1 MADASKNATPA
12 SKKNGKAKD
21 ARALSSAD
29 EETPVVNVDR
39 ETALK
44 YLHGDAI
51 VLPEDAPMGPVTIG
65 YRGHPL
71 GPAKNLG
78 KRCNNLYPK
87 NKRIRMDIR

>member
-1 MADASKNATPA
+1 MPA
-12 SKKNGKAKD
+12 GQI
-21 ARALSSAD
+21 
-29 EETPVVNVDR
+29 VNVDR
-39 ETALK
+39 QTALN

-51 VLPEDAPMGPVTIG
+51 VLPADAPIGPVTIA
-65 YRGHPL
+65 YEGHPL